1 MDTSFLNL
9 TTFSGKMLTL
19 AETLTRELGDE
30 AAS

>member
-9 TTFSGKMLTL
+9 TTFPGKMLTL

-30 AAS
+30 PAS